1 MAGNPL
7 INSMTKKQGQGD
19 PRFGRFGAGGQAQ
32 QSQQQ
37 AYGQPQYGQQA
48 YGQQS
53 QPQYGQAQYGQQAY
67 GQQSQPQY
75 GQAQYGQQ
83 GYGQQSQPQYGQA
96 QYGQQGYGQA
106 QYGQQAY
113 GQPQYTDYSAPT
125 YSEPTYSEPI
135 PAGERLTM
143 NDVLVKTA
151 INLGL
156 VVVGAVVAWYVP
168 VLMFLG
174 LLGGLVLGLVN
185 SFKQKVSPVLVMAY
199 ALMEGMML
207 GGLSAIVNLRYPGT
221 AIQAVLAT
229 IVVAGVTLALFA
241 NGKIRTT
248 PKLNKIFMIGA
259 LSYLGYGLVSMLTA
273 GLFGFSLNSMS
284 IGGIPLGL
292 PIALIAVAMA
302 TYSLLIDYT
311 TTAEA
316 VDAGLPQSES
326 WRLAFGLTAS
336 LVWLYVEILRVLMYL
351 ASIFS
356 ND

>member
-48 YGQQS
+48 YSQQS
-53 QPQYGQAQYGQQAY
+53 QPQYGQAQYGQQGYGQPQYGQQAY

-83 GYGQQSQPQYGQA
+83 GYGQ
-96 QYGQQGYGQA
+96 
-106 QYGQQAY
+106 
-113 GQPQYTDYSAPT
+113 PQYTDYSA
-125 YSEPTYSEPI
+125 PTYSEPI

-156 VVVGAVVAWYVP
+156 VVVGAVVAWCVP
-168 VLMFLG
+168 VLMLLG

>member
-32 QSQQQ
+32 
-37 AYGQPQYGQQA
+37 YGQQA
-48 YGQQS
+48 YGQ
-53 QPQYGQAQYGQQAY
+53 AQYGQ
-67 GQQSQPQY
+67 P
-75 GQAQYGQQ
+75 
-83 GYGQQSQPQYGQA
+83 
-96 QYGQQGYGQA
+96 

-135 PAGERLTM
+135 PAGQRLSM

-168 VLMFLG
+168 MLMLLG
-174 LLGGLVLGLVN
+174 MLGGLVLGLVN
-185 SFKQKVSPVLVMAY
+185 SFKQKVSPILVMAY

-207 GGLSAIVNLRYPGT
+207 GGLSALVNLRYPGT

-273 GLFGFSLNSMS
+273 GIFGFSLNSMS

>member
-32 QSQQQ
+32 QSQ
-37 AYGQPQYGQQA
+37 PQYGQQA

-53 QPQYGQAQYGQQAY
+53 QPQYGQQA
-67 GQQSQPQY
+67 
-75 GQAQYGQQ
+75 
-83 GYGQQSQPQYGQA
+83 YGQQSQPQYGQA

>member
-32 QSQQQ
+32 Q
-37 AYGQPQYGQQA
+37 GQQV
-48 YGQQS
+48 
-53 QPQYGQAQYGQQAY
+53 YGQAQYGQQAY
-67 GQQSQPQY
+67 GQ
-75 GQAQYGQQ
+75 AQYGQQ
-83 GYGQQSQPQYGQA
+83 AYGQP
-96 QYGQQGYGQA
+96 

-135 PAGERLTM
+135 PAGQRLTM

-168 VLMFLG
+168 MLMLLG

-185 SFKQKVSPVLVMAY
+185 SFKQKVSPILVMAY

-207 GGLSAIVNLRYPGT
+207 GGLSALVNLRYPGT

-273 GLFGFSLNSMS
+273 GIFGFSLNSMS

-302 TYSLLIDYT
+302 TYSLLFDYT

-356 ND
+356 DD

>member
-37 AYGQPQYGQQA
+37 AYGQQSQPQYGQPQYGQQGYGQPQYGQQA

-53 QPQYGQAQYGQQAY
+53 QPQ
-67 GQQSQPQY
+67 
-75 GQAQYGQQ
+75 
-83 GYGQQSQPQYGQA
+83 
-96 QYGQQGYGQA
+96 YGQA

-168 VLMFLG
+168 VLMLLG

>member
-37 AYGQPQYGQQA
+37 AYGQQSQPQYGQQGYGQPQYGQQA

-53 QPQYGQAQYGQQAY
+53 QPQYGQ
-67 GQQSQPQY
+67 P
-75 GQAQYGQQ
+75 
-83 GYGQQSQPQYGQA
+83 
-96 QYGQQGYGQA
+96 

-125 YSEPTYSEPI
+125 YSEPI

-151 INLGL
+151 FNLGL

-168 VLMFLG
+168 VLMLLG

-207 GGLSAIVNLRYPGT
+207 GGLSAIVDLRYPGT

>member
-53 QPQYGQAQYGQQAY
+53 QPQYGQAQ
-67 GQQSQPQY
+67 QS
-75 GQAQYGQQ
+75 
-83 GYGQQSQPQYGQA
+83 
-96 QYGQQGYGQA
+96 QQGYGQA

>member
-7 INSMTKKQGQGD
+7 INSMAKKQGQGD

-37 AYGQPQYGQQA
+37 AYGQPQYGQQT
-48 YGQQS
+48 YGQS
-53 QPQYGQAQYGQQAY
+53 
-67 GQQSQPQY
+67 
-75 GQAQYGQQ
+75 
-83 GYGQQSQPQYGQA
+83 
-96 QYGQQGYGQA
+96 

-113 GQPQYTDYSAPT
+113 GQPQYGQQQYGQAQPQYGQQAYGQPEYTDYSA
-125 YSEPTYSEPI
+125 PTYSEPI

-156 VVVGAVVAWYVP
+156 VVMGAVVAWYVP
-168 VLMFLG
+168 MLMFLG

>member
-32 QSQQQ
+32 QGQQV
-37 AYGQPQYGQQA
+37 YGQQA
-48 YGQQS
+48 
-53 QPQYGQAQYGQQAY
+53 
-67 GQQSQPQY
+67 Y

-96 QYGQQGYGQA
+96 QYGQQGYGQ
-106 QYGQQAY
+106 
-113 GQPQYTDYSAPT
+113 PQYTDYSA
-125 YSEPTYSEPI
+125 PTYSEPI

-156 VVVGAVVAWYVP
+156 VVVGAVVAWYLP
-168 VLMFLG
+168 VLMLLG

-292 PIALIAVAMA
+292 PIALVAVAMA

>member
-7 INSMTKKQGQGD
+7 INSMAKKQGQGD

-32 QSQQQ
+32 QGQQQ
-37 AYGQPQYGQQA
+37 AYGQPQYGQQ
-48 YGQQS
+48 S
-53 QPQYGQAQYGQQAY
+53 QPQYGQQAY
-67 GQQSQPQY
+67 GQAQSQYGQQTYGQPQY
-75 GQAQYGQQ
+75 GQQQYG
-83 GYGQQSQPQYGQA
+83 QPQYGQ
-96 QYGQQGYGQA
+96 
-106 QYGQQAY
+106 
-113 GQPQYTDYSAPT
+113 PEYTDYSAPT

-168 VLMFLG
+168 MLMFLG

>member
-37 AYGQPQYGQQA
+37 AYGQTQYGQQA

-53 QPQYGQAQYGQQAY
+53 QPQYGQQAYGQPQYGQQTY

-83 GYGQQSQPQYGQA
+83 GYGQ
-96 QYGQQGYGQA
+96 
-106 QYGQQAY
+106 
-113 GQPQYTDYSAPT
+113 PQYTDYSA
-125 YSEPTYSEPI
+125 PTYSEPI

-168 VLMFLG
+168 VLMLLG

-199 ALMEGMML
+199 ALMEGLML

>member
-37 AYGQPQYGQQA
+37 AYGQAQ

-53 QPQYGQAQYGQQAY
+53 QPQYGQQA
-67 GQQSQPQY
+67 
-75 GQAQYGQQ
+75 
-83 GYGQQSQPQYGQA
+83 YGQQSQPQYGQA

-113 GQPQYTDYSAPT
+113 SQPQYTDYSAPT
-125 YSEPTYSEPI
+125 YSELTYSEPI

-168 VLMFLG
+168 MLMFLG

>member
-37 AYGQPQYGQQA
+37 AYGQQSQPQYGQAQYGQQGYGQPQYGQQA

-53 QPQYGQAQYGQQAY
+53 QPQYGQ
-67 GQQSQPQY
+67 
-75 GQAQYGQQ
+75 Q
-83 GYGQQSQPQYGQA
+83 G
-96 QYGQQGYGQA
+96 
-106 QYGQQAY
+106 Y

-125 YSEPTYSEPI
+125 YSEPTYSEPV

-168 VLMFLG
+168 VLMLLG

>member
-37 AYGQPQYGQQA
+37 AYGQ
-48 YGQQS
+48 
-53 QPQYGQAQYGQQAY
+53 
-67 GQQSQPQY
+67 QSQPQY

-83 GYGQQSQPQYGQA
+83 GYGQPQYGQQAYGQQSQPQ
-96 QYGQQGYGQA
+96 YGQA

-168 VLMFLG
+168 VLMLLG

-185 SFKQKVSPVLVMAY
+185 SFKQKVSPVLVIAY

>member
-37 AYGQPQYGQQA
+37 AYGQQSQPQYGQAQYGQQA
-48 YGQQS
+48 YGQ
-53 QPQYGQAQYGQQAY
+53 PQYGQQAY

-83 GYGQQSQPQYGQA
+83 GYGQ
-96 QYGQQGYGQA
+96 
-106 QYGQQAY
+106 
-113 GQPQYTDYSAPT
+113 PQYTDYSAPT
-125 YSEPTYSEPI
+125 YSEPTYSEPV

-168 VLMFLG
+168 VLMLLG

>member
-32 QSQQQ
+32 YGQQ
-37 AYGQPQYGQQA
+37 AYGQAQYGQPQYGQQA
-48 YGQQS
+48 YGR
-53 QPQYGQAQYGQQAY
+53 
-67 GQQSQPQY
+67 
-75 GQAQYGQQ
+75 
-83 GYGQQSQPQYGQA
+83 
-96 QYGQQGYGQA
+96 
-106 QYGQQAY
+106 
-113 GQPQYTDYSAPT
+113 PQYTDYSAPT

-135 PAGERLTM
+135 PAGQRLTM

-168 VLMFLG
+168 MLMLLG

-185 SFKQKVSPVLVMAY
+185 SFKQKVSPILVMAY

-207 GGLSAIVNLRYPGT
+207 GGLSALVNLRYPGT

-273 GLFGFSLNSMS
+273 GIFGFSLNSMS

>member
-32 QSQQQ
+32 QGQQV
-37 AYGQPQYGQQA
+37 YGQQA
-48 YGQQS
+48 YGQAQYG
-53 QPQYGQAQYGQQAY
+53 QPQYGQAQYGQPQY
-67 GQQSQPQY
+67 GQPQY
-75 GQAQYGQQ
+75 GQ
-83 GYGQQSQPQYGQA
+83 P
-96 QYGQQGYGQA
+96 

-135 PAGERLTM
+135 PAGQRLTM

-168 VLMFLG
+168 MLMLLG

-185 SFKQKVSPVLVMAY
+185 SFKQKVSPILVMAY

-207 GGLSAIVNLRYPGT
+207 GGLSALVNLRYPGT

-273 GLFGFSLNSMS
+273 GIFGFSLNSMS

>member
-32 QSQQQ
+32 QGQQV
-37 AYGQPQYGQQA
+37 YGQQA
-48 YGQQS
+48 
-53 QPQYGQAQYGQQAY
+53 
-67 GQQSQPQY
+67 
-75 GQAQYGQQ
+75 
-83 GYGQQSQPQYGQA
+83 
-96 QYGQQGYGQA
+96 YGQA

-135 PAGERLTM
+135 PAGQRLTM

-168 VLMFLG
+168 MLMLLG

-185 SFKQKVSPVLVMAY
+185 SFKQKVSPILVMAY

-207 GGLSAIVNLRYPGT
+207 GGLSALVNLRYPGT

-273 GLFGFSLNSMS
+273 GIFGFSLNSMS

-356 ND
+356 DD

>member
-7 INSMTKKQGQGD
+7 INSMAKKQGQGD

-37 AYGQPQYGQQA
+37 AYGQPQYGQQ
-48 YGQQS
+48 S
-53 QPQYGQAQYGQQAY
+53 QPQYGQQAY
-67 GQQSQPQY
+67 GQAQSQYGQQTYGQPQY
-75 GQAQYGQQ
+75 GQQQYG
-83 GYGQQSQPQYGQA
+83 QPQYGQ
-96 QYGQQGYGQA
+96 
-106 QYGQQAY
+106 
-113 GQPQYTDYSAPT
+113 PEYTDYSAPT

-168 VLMFLG
+168 VLMLLG

>member
-7 INSMTKKQGQGD
+7 INSMAKKQGQGD

-37 AYGQPQYGQQA
+37 AYGQPQYGQQG
-48 YGQQS
+48 YGQ
-53 QPQYGQAQYGQQAY
+53 PQYGQQAY
-67 GQQSQPQY
+67 GQQAYGQPQY
-75 GQAQYGQQ
+75 GQQ
-83 GYGQQSQPQYGQA
+83 G
-96 QYGQQGYGQA
+96 
-106 QYGQQAY
+106 Y

-168 VLMFLG
+168 MLMFLG

-273 GLFGFSLNSMS
+273 GLVGFSLNSMS

-316 VDAGLPQSES
+316 VEAGLPQSES

>member
-53 QPQYGQAQYGQQAY
+53 QPQYGQAQYGQ
-67 GQQSQPQY
+67 
-75 GQAQYGQQ
+75 AQYGQQ
-83 GYGQQSQPQYGQA
+83 G
-96 QYGQQGYGQA
+96 
-106 QYGQQAY
+106 Y
-113 GQPQYTDYSAPT
+113 GQPQYTDYSA
-125 YSEPTYSEPI
+125 PTYSEPI

>member
-53 QPQYGQAQYGQQAY
+53 QPQYGQAQYGQQ
-67 GQQSQPQY
+67 G
-75 GQAQYGQQ
+75 
-83 GYGQQSQPQYGQA
+83 
-96 QYGQQGYGQA
+96 
-106 QYGQQAY
+106 Y
-113 GQPQYTDYSAPT
+113 GQPQYTDYSA
-125 YSEPTYSEPI
+125 PTYSEPI

-168 VLMFLG
+168 VLMLLG

-292 PIALIAVAMA
+292 PIALVAVAMA

>member
-32 QSQQQ
+32 QGQQVYGQQ
-37 AYGQPQYGQQA
+37 AYGQAQYGQPQYGQPQYGQQA
-48 YGQQS
+48 YGQ
-53 QPQYGQAQYGQQAY
+53 PQ
-67 GQQSQPQY
+67 
-75 GQAQYGQQ
+75 
-83 GYGQQSQPQYGQA
+83 
-96 QYGQQGYGQA
+96 
-106 QYGQQAY
+106 Y

-125 YSEPTYSEPI
+125 YSEPTYPEPI
-135 PAGERLTM
+135 PAGQRLTM

-168 VLMFLG
+168 MLMLLG

-185 SFKQKVSPVLVMAY
+185 SFKQKVSPILVMAY

-207 GGLSAIVNLRYPGT
+207 GGLSALVNLRYPGT

-273 GLFGFSLNSMS
+273 GIFGFSLNSMS

>member
-7 INSMTKKQGQGD
+7 INSMAKKQGQGD

-37 AYGQPQYGQQA
+37 AYGQPQYGQQ
-48 YGQQS
+48 S
-53 QPQYGQAQYGQQAY
+53 QPQYGQQAY
-67 GQQSQPQY
+67 GQAQSQYGQQTYGQPQY
-75 GQAQYGQQ
+75 GQQQYG
-83 GYGQQSQPQYGQA
+83 QPQYGQ
-96 QYGQQGYGQA
+96 
-106 QYGQQAY
+106 
-113 GQPQYTDYSAPT
+113 PEYTDYSAPT

-168 VLMFLG
+168 MLMFLG

-316 VDAGLPQSES
+316 VEAGLPQSES